1 MNATLSAAT
10 VLADTAGRRPD
21 HPALVA
27 GAERITYHEL
37 WRSARRYAAVLRE
50 EGVGPGDRV
59 ALLLP
64 NTPDFPRA
72 YYGALALGAT
82 VVPVNALLKADEIS
96 FVLKDSAASVLI
108 CDTALT
114 GEGARAAAATG
125 TTLLTVGPPVVPA
138 AAGTTRT
145 AGTAVAAPAVGR
157 ALDARAAVAAPVAG
171 WVPRAPDDIALIL
184 YTSGTTGRPKGAMIT
199 QLNLAMNVGTTVLA
213 PFAMRPEDVLLGC
226 LPLFHTFGQT
236 CGMGTCFRAG
246 ATLVL
251 MERFDA
257 DAALALMN
265 AERCT
270 VAMGVPTMFIGL
282 LEAAART
289 PERPPLERV
298 YSGGSAL
305 PVRVLEEVTRT
316 FGCPVF
322 EGYGLT
328 ETSPVVTFNQH
339 PWPCLPGTVGR
350 PIPGVEAEIAD
361 ALVRDRIVLLP
372 PEETGEIVVRG
383 HNVMAGYLNNPAAT
397 AEVIMDGWFRT
408 GDLGTKDAEGVLTV
422 VDRTKDMVIRGGYN
436 VYPREIEEILARHPA
451 VAQAA
456 VVGVPDERLGQE
468 VCAVV
473 VVRPE
478 TVTDGALAADI
489 IAWTRAR
496 IAAYK
501 YPRRVEFL
509 TELPLGPSGKVLK
522 RELAA
527 RFGS

>member
-10 VLADTAGRRPD
+10 VLADTAARRPD
-21 HPALVA
+21 HPALIA
-27 GAERITYHEL
+27 GAERITYQEL
-37 WRSARRYAAVLRE
+37 WRSARRYAAVLRDR
-50 EGVGPGDRV
+50 GIGPGDRV
-59 ALLLP
+59 ALLLS
-64 NTPDFPRA
+64 NTPHFPRA

-82 VVPVNALLKADEIS
+82 VVPVNALLKADEITY
-96 FVLKDSAASVLI
+96 VLKDSGAAVLI
-108 CDTALT
+108 CDATLVT
-114 GEGARAAAATG
+114 EGARAAHAAG
-125 TTLLTVGPPVVPA
+125 TALLTVGGPAPSGVPA
-138 AAGTTRT
+138 
-145 AGTAVAAPAVGR
+145 PE
-157 ALDARAAVAAPVAG
+157 ALDARAADAVPVEG
-171 WVPRAPDDIALIL
+171 VVPRAPDDIALVL
-184 YTSGTTGRPKGAMIT
+184 YTSGTTGHPKGAMIT

-226 LPLFHTFGQT
+226 LPLFHTFGQV

-257 DAALALMN
+257 DRALALMT
-265 AERCT
+265 AEECT
-270 VAMGVPTMFIGL
+270 VVMGVPTMFIGL
-282 LEAAART
+282 LEAAGRS
-289 PERPPLERV
+289 PDRPPLQRA
-298 YSGGSAL
+298 YSGGAAL
-305 PVRVLEEVTRT
+305 PVRVLEEVTRA

-339 PWPCLPGTVGR
+339 PWPCRPGTVGR

-361 ALVRDRIVLLP
+361 AAVGDRIVLLP
-372 PEETGEIVVRG
+372 PGETGEIVVRG
-383 HNVMAGYLNNPAAT
+383 HNVMAGYLNNPSAT
-397 AEVIMDGWFRT
+397 AEVIVDGWFRT
-408 GDLGTKDAEGVLTV
+408 GDLGTKDADGVLTV

-436 VYPREIEEILARHPA
+436 VYPREIEEVLVRHPA

-456 VVGVPDERLGQE
+456 VVGLPDERNGQE
-468 VCAVV
+468 VCAVIV
-473 VVRPE
+473 PRPGA
-478 TVTDGALAADI
+478 VADAALAAGI
-489 IAWTRAR
+489 IAWTRDR

-527 RFGS
+527 RFGG